1 MATRRPHFPIP
12 LLIIIVV
19 LLVLGFAANYYIQA
33 TATPEQLA
41 KNVLLSAIPFILIFV
56 AIVLAYIGF
65 IVFMSSL
72 LSGRIAPRPH
82 QVIEIAAIVGIFAGI
97 LGIFQQWILTLFW
110 VGFVVLLLST
120 LFFIL
125 WSHISPKRVVL
136 QEE

>member
-12 LLIIIVV
+12 LLVIIVV
-19 LLVLGFAANYYIQA
+19 LLVLGFAANYFVQ
-33 TATPEQLA
+33 TLATPEQLA
-41 KNVLLSAIPFILIFV
+41 KNVLLSAIPFILIFI

-65 IVFMSSL
+65 IIFMGSL
-72 LSGRIAPRPH
+72 LNGRIAPRTH
-82 QVIEIAAIVGIFAGI
+82 QVIEIGAIVCIFAGI
-97 LGIFQQWILTLFW
+97 LGIFQQWAIALYTL
-110 VGFVVLLLST
+110 GFIVLLIST